1 MMKKSETAKSPDGP
15 KRITLERTL
24 RASVEDVWKLWT
36 TKAGLES
43 WWGPDGFTTE
53 VKKLDFRA
61 GGTFEYSMTATGAA
75 QIEGMK
81 AAGLPLTST
90 VRGTYREVAP
100 RQRFAYTT
108 VVDFIARVAPYEVGA
123 RVEIHVEPQGVRLVV
138 IEDPLHNA
146 EWTRMS
152 VMGMNSSLDKLA
164 RLLEE
169 RRVNDQAV
177 RSAEE

>member
-1 MMKKSETAKSPDGP
+1 
-15 KRITLERTL
+15 
-24 RASVEDVWKLWT
+24 
-36 TKAGLES
+36 
-43 WWGPDGFTTE
+43 
-53 VKKLDFRA
+53 
-61 GGTFEYSMTATGAA
+61 
-75 QIEGMK
+75 MK
-81 AAGLPLTST
+81 AAALPLTST